1 MDGTRISFDPITKT
15 EQLSDEQI
23 LTRIM
28 EAI

>member
-1 MDGTRISFDPITKT
+1 MDGTRISFEPIT
-15 EQLSDEQI
+15 ESERLSDEQI